1 MNTACSGRWT
11 MNKRIVVVGGGAAG
25 MMAAI
30 SAAEGGAAVTLLEPN
45 ERLGKKLNITG
56 KGRCNVT
63 NNADAAALLANV
75 PRNGKFLYSSFARF
89 DGRDTMAFFEALGVP
104 LKTERGNRVFP
115 VSDRSFDISAA
126 LERRLRKL
134 RVAIV
139 RDRAAALE
147 TDAGAVTAVTGERG
161 SYPAQA
167 VILATGGV
175 SYPATGSTGD
185 GHRLAAEAGHT
196 VTPLRGSLVP
206 LLAPECAPLQGLS
219 LRNVG
224 LTVFEN
230 SKKLYTDFGELLF
243 THFGVSGPLVLSA
256 SAHMRYFDK
265 KAYRLEIDLKPALD
279 EPALD
284 RRLVADFTKYAN
296 HDFCNALNDLL
307 PQKLISVVVERSGID
322 PHRKVH
328 DITREQRQSLLRVLK
343 RFTVEIA
350 GPCPVEQAI
359 VTSGGVKVGE
369 IDPKTMESKIVKGLY
384 FAGEIIDVDA
394 YTGGFNLQIAWATG
408 RAAGRAAA
416 GAEEI

>member
-1 MNTACSGRWT
+1 MS
-11 MNKRIVVVGGGAAG
+11 KKIVVVGGGAAG

-30 SAAEGGAAVTLLEPN
+30 SAAEGGAAVTLLEPG

-63 NNADAAALLANV
+63 NNADAATLLANV
-75 PRNGKFLYSSFARF
+75 PRNGKFLYSAFSRF
-89 DGRDTMAFFEALGVP
+89 DGRDAMAFFEALGVP

-115 VSDRSFDISAA
+115 VSDRSFDISGA
-126 LERRLRKL
+126 LERQLRKL

-147 TDAGAVTAVTGERG
+147 TENGAVIAVTGEKG
-161 SYPAQA
+161 TYPAQA

-185 GHRLAAEAGHT
+185 GHRMAARAGHT
-196 VTPLRGSLVP
+196 VTALRGSLVP

-224 LTVFEN
+224 LTVLEN
-230 SKKLYTDFGELLF
+230 GKKIYTDFGELLF

-256 SAHMRYFDK
+256 SAHMRHFEK
-265 KAYRLEIDLKPALD
+265 KAYRLLIDLKPALD
-279 EPALD
+279 EQTLD
-284 RRLVADFTKYAN
+284 KRLVADFTKYAN

-307 PQKLISVVVERSGID
+307 PQKLIPVFVERSGVD

-328 DITREQRQSLLRVLK
+328 DLTRQERRAVLELLK
-343 RFTVEIA
+343 GWTVDIQ

-384 FAGEIIDVDA
+384 FAGELIDVDA

-416 GAEEI
+416 EDQ

>member
-1 MNTACSGRWT
+1 MS
-11 MNKRIVVVGGGAAG
+11 KQIVVVGGGAAG

-30 SAAEGGAAVTLLEPN
+30 SAAEGGAAVTLLEPG

-63 NNADAAALLANV
+63 NNADAATLLANV
-75 PRNGKFLYSSFARF
+75 PRNGKFLYSAFSHF
-89 DGRDTMAFFEALGVP
+89 DGRDAMAFFEALGVP
-104 LKTERGNRVFP
+104 LKTERGSRVFP
-115 VSDRSFDISAA
+115 VSDRSFDISGA
-126 LERRLRKL
+126 LERQLRKL

-147 TDAGAVTAVTGERG
+147 TENGAVIAVTGEKG
-161 SYPAQA
+161 TYPAQA

-185 GHRLAAEAGHT
+185 GHRMAARAGHT
-196 VTPLRGSLVP
+196 VTALRGSLVP

-224 LTVFEN
+224 LTVLEN
-230 SKKLYTDFGELLF
+230 GKKIYTDFGELLF

-256 SAHMRYFDK
+256 SAHMRHFEK
-265 KAYRLEIDLKPALD
+265 KAYRLLIDLKPALD
-279 EPALD
+279 EQTLD
-284 RRLVADFTKYAN
+284 KRLVADFTKYAN

-307 PQKLISVVVERSGID
+307 PQKLIPVFVERSGVD

-328 DITREQRQSLLRVLK
+328 DLTRQERRAVLELLK
-343 RFTVEIA
+343 GWTVDIQ

-384 FAGEIIDVDA
+384 FAGELIDVDA

-416 GAEEI
+416 EDQ